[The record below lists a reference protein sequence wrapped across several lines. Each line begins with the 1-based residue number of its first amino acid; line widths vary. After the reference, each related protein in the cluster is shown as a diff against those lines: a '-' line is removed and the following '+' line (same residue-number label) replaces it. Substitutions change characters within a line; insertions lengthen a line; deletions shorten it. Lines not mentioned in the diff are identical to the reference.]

1 MEKITLKALQ
11 LAGFQNAEMIARII
25 SYVPNPQVATEMLLG
40 VYEPKELDYSNR
52 FRKYR
57 YDSDKLVEITG
68 IDELGNVISYKEYKQ
83 KTQNVYYITKED
95 QQNKVYQLERPKG
108 DYYNNGSIPANGFSE
123 NTNSKTVSDFENEFS
138 INITNEDAFKL
149 LEEWENYGVVIEKDP
164 TDLEQYAMQA

>member
-40 VYEPKELDYSNR
+40 VYEPKELDQSER
-52 FRKYR
+52 FRKYK
-57 YDSDKLVEITG
+57 YDDNKIIEITG
-68 IDELGNVISYKEYKQ
+68 IDELGNIVTYKEYKQ
-83 KTQNVYYITKED
+83 RTQTVYYLTSDD
-95 QQNKVYQLERPKG
+95 QKNKIYQLERPKG

-123 NTNSKTVSDFENEFS
+123 HDDNTTVSIFEDKFS
-138 INITNEDAFKL
+138 TKITNEDAFKL

-164 TDLEQYAMQA
+164 TDLEHFAMQA